1 MIYFVYGITD
11 CPACLRACA
20 DLMEASLEY
29 VFVETDFAKSYRTHL
44 KKQYKHSTFP
54 IIIRRTL
61 EEDGPETLII
71 GGYDDLTRHLSS
83 KEQTTACC
91 MS

>member
-20 DLMEASLEY
+20 DLMEAELEY
-29 VFVETDFAKSYRTHL
+29 VFVETDFAPSHRAQL

-54 IIIRRTL
+54 IIVRRTNAAT
-61 EEDGPETLII
+61 EIETLII
-71 GGYDDLTRHLSS
+71 GGYIDLEAHL
-83 KEQTTACC
+83 KK
-91 MS
+91 